1 MIFSCVLY
9 SKDVYVHLW
18 VLYSHCSIKGITYV
32 TLIITDFLFSIPC
45 CALSKFN
52 FLMDLKKKKK
62 KICLKEKI
70 RISDPIWSAI
80 ILGEKSLDIAIVI
93 FMILCTLTIWPNLTY
108 LWTSSLIILHTCFPN
123 YETLHQFCF
132 LNFSLKCF
140 SNSSLMLMLN

>member
-9 SKDVYVHLW
+9 SKDVYIHLY
-18 VLYSHCSIKGITYV
+18 VFYSHCSIKGITYV

-45 CALSKFN
+45 CALSKIN
-52 FLMDLKKKKK
+52 FLMDLKKKM
-62 KICLKEKI
+62 ICLEEKI
-70 RISDPIWSAI
+70 RIFDPIWSAN

-123 YETLHQFCF
+123 YETLYQFCF
-132 LNFSLKCF
+132 FNFSFKCF
-140 SNSSLMLMLN
+140 STSSLMLMLS